1 MASTAVNNK
10 GGPARDKRQR
20 YMFPQRCAAYIFL
33 KLFFEELYTFLYNFI
48 SKTLFRTHLLEV
60 SIGRDFLGGSD
71 LEQKRRKKNKCSPM
85 SLGVTKKKR
94 EKIKKNKQEWQ
105 HPATILC

>member
-48 SKTLFRTHLLEV
+48 
-60 SIGRDFLGGSD
+60 
-71 LEQKRRKKNKCSPM
+71 
-85 SLGVTKKKR
+85 
-94 EKIKKNKQEWQ
+94 
-105 HPATILC
+105 